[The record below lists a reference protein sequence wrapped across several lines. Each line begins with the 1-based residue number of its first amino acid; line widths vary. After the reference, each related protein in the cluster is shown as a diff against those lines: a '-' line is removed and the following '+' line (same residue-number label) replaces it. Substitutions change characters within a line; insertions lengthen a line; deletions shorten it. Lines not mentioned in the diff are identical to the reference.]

1 MASLIDGFSN
11 IAVFITKLK
20 HWSLVLKFF
29 FLYSQKRIE
38 MNVKRFKFFIP
49 VIGVLAGLL
58 FLISC
63 EQDDLPPQPLDPEEI
78 SNLLDYEY
86 ISTRS
91 AGEIR
96 SLLQFADFDLPLEE
110 LVYRVNVYKVTY
122 ETTYKG
128 NTIEASGLVVL
139 PDTDDPVGIFS
150 FQNGTIVA
158 HSSAFSVTAPNA
170 PTMIFFQAMAS
181 PGFIAVL
188 PDYIGFGAST
198 QVLHPYYVEG
208 PSAQVVRDN
217 IRAAKFLAE
226 EIGNNF
232 NGKIFLAGYSEGG
245 YTTMAAHKGIEAKSI
260 PGMELVAS
268 FPAAG
273 GYNVKSVQEY
283 FFGRETYSDPFY
295 MAYVAMAYKEFYNW
309 DYEPSDFFQEPYASL
324 IPDLFDG
331 TQDGGQI
338 NSQLTEV
345 VADFINPHFLE
356 NIDTDPLYN
365 EIVNAFNTNSV
376 HNWTPTRRMYMYHGD
391 QDITVPY
398 FTSIDTFDQFISNGA
413 SAETVTFT
421 NLPGTDHGSG
431 FAPYLESFFPILLD
445 LR

>member
-1 MASLIDGFSN
+1 M
-11 IAVFITKLK
+11 KQ
-20 HWSLVLKFF
+20 LKFF
-29 FLYSQKRIE
+29 L
-38 MNVKRFKFFIP
+38 P
-49 VIGVLAGLL
+49 VIGILAGLL
-58 FLISC
+58 ILVSC
-63 EQDDLPPQPLDPEEI
+63 EQDDLPQQPLDPEEI
-78 SNLLDYEY
+78 SNLIDYEL
-86 ISTRS
+86 ISSRG
-91 AGEIR
+91 AAEIR
-96 SLLQFADFDLPLEE
+96 NLMSLSGIDLPFEE
-110 LVYRVNVYKVTY
+110 LVFRVNVYKVVY
-122 ETTYKG
+122 ETTFKG
-128 NTIEASGLVVL
+128 EIIQASGLVIL

-158 HSSAFSVTAPNA
+158 HSSAFSETPSNA
-170 PTMIFFQAMAS
+170 NAMVFFQAMAS

-198 QVLHPYYVEG
+198 QVLHPYYIEE

-232 NGKIFLAGYSEGG
+232 NGKVFLAGYSEGG
-245 YTTMAAHKGIEAKSI
+245 YTTMAAHKGIEEKSI

-273 GYNVKSVQEY
+273 GYNIKSVQE
-283 FFGRETYSDPFY
+283 FFFEQETYSDPFY
-295 MAYVAMAYKEFYNW
+295 MAYVAMAYKEYYDW
-309 DYEPSDFFQEPYASL
+309 DYEPSDFFQEPYASI
-324 IPDLFDG
+324 IPGLFDG
-331 TQDGGQI
+331 SKNGGDI
-338 NSQLTEV
+338 NSELTDV
-345 VADFINPHFLE
+345 VADLINPDFLE
-356 NIDTDPLYN
+356 NIDTDPFYN
-365 EIVNAFNTNSV
+365 EIISAFMANSV

-421 NLPGTDHGSG
+421 NLPGTDHNSG
-431 FAPYLESFFPILLD
+431 FVPYLESFFPILLG